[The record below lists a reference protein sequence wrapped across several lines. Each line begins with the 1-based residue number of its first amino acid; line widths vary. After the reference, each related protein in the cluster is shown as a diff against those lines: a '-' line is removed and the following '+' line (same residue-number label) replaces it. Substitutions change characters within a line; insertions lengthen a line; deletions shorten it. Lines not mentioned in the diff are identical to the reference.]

1 MSGNESVWFPKEEYR
16 QQTRMYQWMNR
27 VGLTNYDAFFQKSI
41 DDTSWFWGEAVKELG
56 ILWSTPYQKT
66 LDLTNGVKYPR
77 WFTGGKMNIYTNAVE
92 KWANNEKTMKN
103 KAVIWVGDDGSEH
116 TLTFEELMIEVENT
130 PAGLLASGVKR
141 GDVIALYLP
150 MIPETVTAI
159 LAIAKIGAIFS
170 PAFSGYG
177 AEAVATR
184 IDASQAKFLIT
195 ADGFFR
201 RGKVVNMK
209 KESDR
214 AVSLSPTIEK
224 VFVIRRT
231 GQDIPWTYGR
241 DIEWSDILKNESPS
255 KTIETNGD
263 DPVMLI
269 YTSGTTGKPK
279 GAVHTHAGFPIKAAF
294 DAGICMDVKPGD
306 TFFWYTDM
314 GWMMGP
320 FLIFGGLV
328 NGAAILLFEG
338 TPDYPNPDR
347 IWKITADH
355 SVTHLGIS
363 PTLVRSLM
371 KYGSSSADSYNLEN
385 LRVIGSSG
393 EPWNPEPWMWLFE
406 TIGKKRIPI
415 VNYSGGTE
423 ISGGILGNVLVKP
436 ISPITF
442 NSPLP
447 GMDAHVY
454 NEQAGSVINQVGEL
468 VIRKPWVGMTN
479 GFWNEN
485 ERYEDT
491 YWSRWP
497 DTWVHGDWAIKD
509 EQGFWTITGRS
520 DDILNVAGKRLGP
533 SELESIL
540 AAHEDVL
547 ESAVIGVPDQVK
559 GETAVCFVVLQDK
572 AVFTPTLKKELYET
586 IERQLGKALIPSKI
600 YQISEL
606 PKTRNG
612 KVIRRVIKAAF
623 LQKDLGDLSSIENPS
638 SLNQIKTLHNT
649 TLVENKKD

>member
-1 MSGNESVWFPKEEYR
+1 MCANEAVWFPKEEYI
-16 QQTRMYQWMNR
+16 QQTRLYQWMNKT
-27 VGLTNYDAFFQKSI
+27 GLTNYDAFFQRSI
-41 DDTSWFWGEAVKELG
+41 VDTSWFWDEAVKELG
-56 ILWSTPYQKT
+56 ILWDTPYQTT

-77 WFTGGKMNIYTNAVE
+77 WFTGGKMNIYTNSVE
-92 KWANNEKTMKN
+92 KWAKNEQTKGN
-103 KAVIWVGDDGSEH
+103 KAVIWVGDDGSEQAF
-116 TLTFEELMIEVENT
+116 TFEELMNEVERT
-130 PAGLLASGVKR
+130 AAGLLATGIKR
-141 GDVIALYLP
+141 GDVVTIYLP
-150 MIPETVTAI
+150 MISETVISI

-170 PAFSGYG
+170 PVFSGYG
-177 AEAVATR
+177 AEAVAAR

-209 KESDR
+209 KECDR
-214 AVSLSPTIEK
+214 AVSLSRTIEK
-224 VFVIRRT
+224 VIVIRRT
-231 GQDIPWTYGR
+231 GQEIPWTQGR
-241 DIEWSDILKNESPS
+241 DQEWSDMRSNVSPS
-255 KTIETNGD
+255 KTVDTYGD
-263 DPVMLI
+263 DPLMLI

-306 TFFWYTDM
+306 TLFWYTDM

-328 NGAAILLFEG
+328 NGSAILLFEG
-338 TPDYPNPDR
+338 TPDYPNANR
-347 IWKITADH
+347 IWNITADH

-371 KYGSSSADSYNLEN
+371 KDSTSSTDLFNLEN

-393 EPWNPEPWMWLFE
+393 EPWNLEPWMWLFE

-454 NEQAGSVINQVGEL
+454 NEQAESVISQVGEL
-468 VIRKPWVGMTN
+468 VIGKPWVGMTN

-485 ERYEDT
+485 ERYEET

-497 DTWVHGDWAIKD
+497 DTWVHGDWAIMD

-547 ESAVIGVPDQVK
+547 ESATIGVPDPVK
-559 GETAVCFVVLQDK
+559 GETAVCFVVLQHNLLL
-572 AVFTPTLKKELYET
+572 TPELKQELLKQ
-586 IERQLGKALIPSKI
+586 IERQLGKALLPSMI
-600 YQISEL
+600 YQVSEL
-606 PKTRNG
+606 PKTKNG
-612 KVIRRVIKAAF
+612 KILRRVIKAAF
-623 LQKDLGDLSSIENPS
+623 LQKDTGDLTSIDNPTA
-638 SLNQIKTLHNT
+638 LNQIKTLHT
-649 TLVENKKD
+649 AVKE